1 MDDRLIVD
9 LNCDMGESFGRY
21 TLGADAELLNW
32 VTSANIACGLHA
44 GDPLVMQGVVESA
57 LKKGV
62 AIGAHPGFPDL
73 QGFGRREMALTPD
86 EVEAYLIYQL
96 GALWGF
102 ARAAGVDL
110 THVKPHGAL
119 YNQAARDPSIARAIA
134 RGIVRFRQ
142 PLILVGL
149 AGSELIRAGLE
160 MGLPVANE
168 GFPDRGYREDGSLK
182 PRREPGAVLESVEA
196 VCKQALA
203 LVQQGIKVDGKW
215 IPVDTLC
222 IHGDHPQAVA
232 FARAVRQSLEA
243 EGVRVSPLPAV
254 IHGNHPA

>member
-1 MDDRLIVD
+1 MDDRLMVD
-9 LNCDMGESFGRY
+9 LNCDMGEGFGRY

-44 GDPLVMQGVVESA
+44 GDPLVMQEVVERA
-57 LKKGV
+57 VEKGA

-73 QGFGRREMALTPD
+73 QGFGRREMALTPE
-86 EVEAYLIYQL
+86 EVEAFLLYQL

-102 ARAAGVDL
+102 ACAAGVAL
-110 THVKPHGAL
+110 THIKPHGAL
-119 YNQAARDPSIARAIA
+119 YNQAARDASIARAIA
-134 RGIVRFRQ
+134 RGVVRFRQ

-168 GFPDRGYREDGSLK
+168 GFPDRGYRADGSLK
-182 PRREPGAVLESVEA
+182 PRREPGAVLESVEV

-203 LVQQGIKVDGKW
+203 LVHQGVRVDGKW
-215 IPVDTLC
+215 VPVDTLC
-222 IHGDHPQAVA
+222 IHGDHPQATT
-232 FARAVRQSLEA
+232 FAQVVRQSLEA
-243 EGVRVSPLPAV
+243 EGVRVAPLPRV
-254 IHGNHPA
+254 IRRNYPA

>member
-1 MDDRLIVD
+1 MDDCLMVD
-9 LNCDMGESFGRY
+9 LNCDMGEGFGRY
-21 TLGADAELLNW
+21 TLGADADLLNW

-44 GDPLVMQGVVESA
+44 GDPLVMQKVVERA
-57 LKKGV
+57 LEKGV

-73 QGFGRREMALTPD
+73 QGFGRREMALTPE
-86 EVEAYLIYQL
+86 EVEAFLLYQL
-96 GALWGF
+96 GALWAF
-102 ARAAGVDL
+102 ARAVGADL

-134 RGIVRFRQ
+134 RGMVRFGQ

-160 MGLPVANE
+160 MGLPVASE

-182 PRREPGAVLESVEA
+182 PRREPGAVLESIEA

-203 LVQQGIKVDGKW
+203 LVQQGVRVGGKW
-215 IPVDTLC
+215 VRVDTLC
-222 IHGDHPQAVA
+222 IHGDHPQAVT
-232 FARAVRQSLEA
+232 FAQMVRQTLEA
-243 EGVRVSPLPAV
+243 EGVRVSTLPVV
-254 IHGNHPA
+254 IQKNYPA